1 MHTHKHPD
9 DHTFLSFGRVL
20 GHFEKPIFLE
30 LCRFMESRYIPA
42 GSFLFKIGDLDDSIY
57 VVQAGK
63 VHVFITEPV
72 RCILYV
78 KCLA

>member
-1 MHTHKHPD
+1 MYCGLY
-9 DHTFLSFGRVL
+9 FYRVL

-63 VHVFITEPV
+63 VHVFISEPV
-72 RCILYV
+72 SNLLIVCYHS
-78 KCLA
+78 